1 MQKSNAELNMPSG
14 DIVKYYSQVP
24 KYILENS
31 KNFKNHS
38 ELVDFCNNQS
48 VNGEFYDLKNVNSNQ
63 YYSYPNSDS
72 ENESAV
78 NYEQPV
84 RMTTII
90 EVKEANFNGR
100 TYHFIIGDSVY
111 YTIID
116 NNNKL
121 DSEPLSVVNF
131 SYLVFSPHFFSNY
144 NYEID

>member
-72 ENESAV
+72 ENESPV

-131 SYLVFSPHFFSNY
+131 SYLVFSPHFFTNY

>member
-31 KNFKNHS
+31 KNFKNHI

-72 ENESAV
+72 ENESPV